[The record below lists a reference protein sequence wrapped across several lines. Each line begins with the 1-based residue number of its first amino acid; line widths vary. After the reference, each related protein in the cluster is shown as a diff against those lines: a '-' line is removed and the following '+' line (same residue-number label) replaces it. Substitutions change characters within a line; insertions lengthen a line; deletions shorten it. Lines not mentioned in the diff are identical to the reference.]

1 MCLFHCFGRVCEH
14 ITLHDVEAQNTCLSN
29 TRCGNLHT
37 YTPFSLL
44 IYLCTFS
51 FLTLSFPFLCSTDLK
66 NLIAAA
72 VGLLTPLPEFVFILV
87 KVSAV
92 SFEL

>member
-1 MCLFHCFGRVCEH
+1 MCLFHCWEECEH
-14 ITLHDVEAQNTCLSN
+14 ITLHDVVAQKTHLSK
-29 TRCGNLHT
+29 TSCGNLPT
-37 YTPFSLL
+37 YTALSLL

-51 FLTLSFPFLCSTDLK
+51 FLTLTFPVLCSTDPK

-72 VGLLTPLPEFVFILV
+72 DGLLTQLPQFVVILA

-92 SFEL
+92 SFQL